1 MAYTLEEFCA
11 DAHAALDEDPGPAG
25 RERVARHLER
35 LLVDRHFV
43 AAHLGPDKPSGAET
57 IHVDDRHGFRVM
69 AHTNRGASN
78 NTPHCHGPSWVVYGM
93 AMNHVVMTEWRRL
106 DDGAREGR
114 AELEIDR
121 RYTLGEGE
129 AHVYNEGVIH
139 SLDRPLETRLVR
151 VTGCDLDRTL
161 RYRYDPANNAVRV
174 LEPQPA

>member
-1 MAYTLEEFCA
+1 MAYTLEDFCA
-11 DAHAALDEDPGPAG
+11 DARAALDADPGPAG
-25 RERVARHLER
+25 REVVARHLES
-35 LLVDRHFV
+35 LLADADFV

-57 IHVDDRHGFRVM
+57 IFVDDRHGFRVM
-69 AHTNRGASN
+69 AHTNRGPSN

-114 AELEIDR
+114 AELEIER

>member
-1 MAYTLEEFCA
+1 MAYTLEQFCA
-11 DAHAALDEDPGPAG
+11 DARAALDADPGPAG
-25 RERVARHLER
+25 REVVARHLES
-35 LLVDRHFV
+35 LLADADFV

-57 IHVDDRHGFRVM
+57 IFVDDRHGFRVM
-69 AHTNRGASN
+69 AHTNRGPSN

-114 AELEIDR
+114 AELGIDR

-161 RYRYDPANNAVRV
+161 RYRYDPANNAVRA